1 VVSERLRAG
10 VSSAVLT
17 EVEGV
22 NMNVVSDGMRS
33 SLVGVGVGVRVN
45 SGKEVVSDTKRLLD
59 TGVGRGVLIVKEG
72 VKSSLVGVG
81 VGVKVSSGNVVVSD
95 RTKLLS
101 TEVSSGVLNMLLMEV
116 EGVSIKVV
124 SLLASEKDSLLGVG
138 VGVRVSS
145 GKEVVSD
152 AMKLLNTGVGDG
164 ALREKEGMSIVV
176 SDRMTAS
183 LLEIEDRMTASLL
196 EIESVSLGVGV
207 RVN

>member
-1 VVSERLRAG
+1 MVSERLRAG
-10 VSSAVLT
+10 VSSDVLT

-22 NMNVVSDGMRS
+22 NMNVVSDGMRVSVGS

-101 TEVSSGVLNMLLMEV
+101 TGVSSGVLNILLMEV

-124 SLLASEKDSLLGVG
+124 SLLVIEKDSLVGVG

-152 AMKLLNTGVGDG
+152 AMKLLNTGVSDG
-164 ALREKEGMSIVV
+164 ALMEKEGVSIDD

-183 LLEIEDRMTASLL
+183 LLEIK
-196 EIESVSLGVGV
+196 SVSLGVGV